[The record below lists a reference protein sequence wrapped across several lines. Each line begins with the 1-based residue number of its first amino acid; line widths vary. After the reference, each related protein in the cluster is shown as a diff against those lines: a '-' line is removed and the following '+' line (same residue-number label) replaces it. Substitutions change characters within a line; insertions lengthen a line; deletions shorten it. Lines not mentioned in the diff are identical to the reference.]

1 MWAGMINCESTLPD
15 LMELTI
21 PYNSPESLTI
31 AHARKSTKR
40 NYQVV
45 QCDLECKGHSTL
57 LVTIE
62 IGALGHSL
70 THFVYFYTFGTL

>member
-1 MWAGMINCESTLPD
+1 MWAGMINCESTLPG

-40 NYQVV
+40 NYQV
-45 QCDLECKGHSTL
+45 
-57 LVTIE
+57 
-62 IGALGHSL
+62 ALYVIWSARATVL
-70 THFVYFYTFGTL
+70 Y